1 MRGHDTA
8 KTKRSATEMV
18 YEELKR
24 QILTFQLLPGKV
36 LGEQDILRKLGFS
49 RTPFRE
55 ACMRLKEEGW
65 LLAFSRRGYLIA
77 PVTIEDIADLYE
89 LRLIVES
96 ACAQIAA
103 GRATAIDIDRLR
115 GMVRM
120 EEQHSSGK
128 GITPDLIRMNFDFHM
143 SLAELTGN
151 TRLVNIV
158 RLVLE
163 HVMRFDSMLSRYS
176 PSTSWVKHG
185 RIMRAISAHDSI
197 GAWRSMQKH
206 IEQARLRILS
216 VFAGHS
222 AKLNL
227 VPLRYG
233 AAFSLPDGPGMQ
245 STKGNQPTIPSLAR
259 GQGDDDGKS

>member
-1 MRGHDTA
+1 MIFKIQMWRIPYIFALDSQYLYARYNLTLSTTLLIHQDN
-8 KTKRSATEMV
+8 
-18 YEELKR
+18 
-24 QILTFQLLPGKV
+24 ILNV
-36 LGEQDILRKLGFS
+36 
-49 RTPFRE
+49 
-55 ACMRLKEEGW
+55 
-65 LLAFSRRGYLIA
+65 
-77 PVTIEDIADLYE
+77 
-89 LRLIVES
+89 
-96 ACAQIAA
+96 
-103 GRATAIDIDRLR
+103 
-115 GMVRM
+115 
-120 EEQHSSGK
+120 
-128 GITPDLIRMNFDFHM
+128 NFDFHM

-259 GQGDDDGKS
+259 GQDDDAGES